1 MFVGRDY
8 VTNNSVELSGDM
20 LERIA
25 HRLFDLLTSPFAQ
38 LGAGSVTAGEQVVQV
53 PPEMADALRKF
64 LDAVPGQTQAERERQ
79 YLLHLCVNPDFHRW
93 QQRYVP
99 GQTQAERERQYLLHL
114 CVNPDFHRWQQRYVA
129 LSGSYQAAPILT
141 PAYSAILV
149 RGEGPQR
156 QIERVPLPDIRAALK
171 NHAKF
176 ILQAQPGAGKTT
188 VLQRIALDKALACL
202 QGETGAQLP
211 LFVKLAAQQ
220 VNETP
225 QTFLARMWQETMPGG
240 AVEGMG
246 ELREALRQGRLCLL
260 VDAINEARREHYTE
274 RMHEWRDFAAGLPAG
289 NHLIFSCRTLDYAG
303 EMAVQQV
310 EIDPLTPS
318 QIEDFAV
325 RYLDVARGTAFWKA
339 LQERHGDLRELAAT
353 PYYLHML
360 VEVFEAQGDL
370 PANRAR
376 LFERFVMQLFDR
388 EKKKRHA
395 EAWIDEA
402 AQHLALSELAFVM
415 QEVGAGTQVEAAWAK
430 AKLPA
435 QVTLPPNDRTV
446 ATPPADLLALARAA
460 TFLAGDGK
468 VKFTHHLMQ
477 EYFAAEALL
486 RRLARGEDLSA
497 KWRVPSSVAEMPP
510 TERGEWDALPGP
522 PTSGWEETTIL
533 AAGLYPAVYEAV
545 QPVNVALAARSLL
558 ESGEEADAARIKR
571 SQEELLARLGSAAVH
586 VRSRIEA
593 GLLLGKLGDPRFPV
607 ETVNSVKRI
616 LPPMVEITGGKAKI
630 GSDNDD
636 DLADRDEML
645 RHTVML
651 APYAIGRFPVTNAEY
666 ACFMAAG
673 GYTDERYWT
682 EGGRYW
688 LRGEKVPGEADPADW
703 WLRNWRRFKADPGEL
718 DRLVASGQMTRR
730 DADNQWR
737 ILIRW
742 SEEQVVAQVREWHP
756 ENAAMTEPRFWQD
769 VAYKNL
775 SQPVVGVCWY
785 EAMAYANWLASA
797 TGQPYRLLT
806 EPEWEWAAR
815 RGKRPFPWGNDW
827 DTGKLNSLEGEDRV
841 MRTTP
846 VGAYP
851 QGATPEDGIFDLSG
865 NVWEWT
871 ATKYAAYPYKLEA
884 DLENPNATGLRIV
897 RGGGWAANRKM
908 VRCAFRYWYTPW
920 DWDDNNGFRLARTLS

>member
-1 MFVGRDY
+1 MPDSDSPTGDAIHTAGGAHVGGTVHTGGGIFVGRDY
-8 VTNNSVELSGDM
+8 VTNNVVKLSGDE

-38 LGAGSVTAGEQVVQV
+38 LGAGSVTAGEQVEQV
-53 PPEMADALRKF
+53 PPEVADALRKF
-64 LDAVPGQTQAERERQ
+64 LDAAPGQTQVKRERQ
-79 YLLHLCVNPDFHRW
+79 YLM
-93 QQRYVP
+93 
-99 GQTQAERERQYLLHL
+99 HL

-129 LSGSYQAAPILT
+129 LSGSYQAAPVLS
-141 PAYSAILV
+141 PAYSLIQV
-149 RGEGPQR
+149 RGDGPQR
-156 QIERVPLPDIRAALK
+156 QIERVPLPDIRAALQ

-176 ILQAQPGAGKTT
+176 ILLAQPGAGKTT

-225 QTFLARMWQETMPGG
+225 QAFLARMWQETMPSG
-240 AVEGMG
+240 AVDGVS
-246 ELREALRQGRLCLL
+246 ELRNALRKGRLCLL
-260 VDAINEARREHYTE
+260 VDAVNEARREHYTE
-274 RMHEWRDFAAGLPAG
+274 RMHDWRDFAAELPAG

-310 EIDPLTPS
+310 EIDPLTPT

-325 RYLDVARGTAFWKA
+325 RYLDAARGAAFWKA

-370 PANRAR
+370 PANRAL
-376 LFERFVMQLFDR
+376 LFAQFVTQLFDR

-402 AQHLALSELAFVM
+402 AQHLALSELAFAM

-430 AKLPA
+430 ERLPA
-435 QVTLPPNDRTV
+435 QVTLPPDDRTV
-446 ATPPADLLALARAA
+446 ATPPADVLALARAA

-497 KWRVPSSVAEMPP
+497 RWRVPSSVAEMPP

-533 AAGLYPAVYEAV
+533 AAGLYPALYGAV
-545 QPVNVALAARSLL
+545 QPVNVALAARCLL
-558 ESGEEADAARIKR
+558 ESGEEADATRIQR
-571 SQEELLARLGSAAVH
+571 SRDDLLARLGSVAVH

-607 ETVNSVKRI
+607 ETVNGVKVL
-616 LPPMVEITGGKAKI
+616 LPPMVEIAGGEAKI
-630 GSDNDD
+630 GSDPDD
-636 DLADRDEML
+636 DLADSDETP

-651 APYAIGRFPVTNAEY
+651 APYAIGCFPVTNAEY
-666 ACFMAAG
+666 ACFMKAG
-673 GYTDERYWT
+673 GYTDKRYWT
-682 EGGRYW
+682 EGGRCW
-688 LRGEKVPGEADPADW
+688 LRGEKVPGEDDPADW
-703 WLRNWRRFKADPGEL
+703 WLQNWRRFKADPGEL

-730 DADNQWR
+730 DADNPWR
-737 ILIRW
+737 ILITW
-742 SEEQVVAQVREWHP
+742 SEAQVTAQVRDWYP
-756 ENAAMTEPRFWQD
+756 ENVAVREPRFWQD
-769 VAYKNL
+769 TAFNNL
-775 SQPVVGVCWY
+775 SQPVVGICWY
-785 EAMAYANWLASA
+785 EAMAYANWLASV
-797 TGQPYRLLT
+797 TGQPYRLPT

-815 RGKRPFPWGNDW
+815 RGGRLFPWDDKW
-827 DTGKLNSLEGEDRV
+827 DAGKLNSLEGEDRV

-884 DLENPNATGLRIV
+884 DLENPDATGLRIA

-908 VRCAFRYWYTPW
+908 VRCASRDRLDPGYRDGNW
-920 DWDDNNGFRLARTLS
+920 GFRLARTLS

>member
-1 MFVGRDY
+1 M
-8 VTNNSVELSGDM
+8 
-20 LERIA
+20 
-25 HRLFDLLTSPFAQ
+25 
-38 LGAGSVTAGEQVVQV
+38 
-53 PPEMADALRKF
+53 
-64 LDAVPGQTQAERERQ
+64 
-79 YLLHLCVNPDFHRW
+79 
-93 QQRYVP
+93 
-99 GQTQAERERQYLLHL
+99 HL

-129 LSGSYQAAPILT
+129 LSGSYQAAPVLT

-156 QIERVPLPDIRAALK
+156 QIERVPLPDIRTALT

-176 ILQAQPGAGKTT
+176 ILLAQPGAGKTT
-188 VLQRIALDKALACL
+188 VLQRIALDKALGCW

-211 LFVKLAAQQ
+211 LFVRLAAQQ
-220 VNETP
+220 VDETP
-225 QTFLARMWQETMPGG
+225 QAFLARMWQETMPGG
-240 AVEGMG
+240 AVDGMG
-246 ELREALRQGRLCLL
+246 ELRDALRKGRLCLL

-274 RMHEWRDFAAGLPAG
+274 RMHDWRDFAAALPAG

-310 EIDPLTPS
+310 EIDPLTPP

-325 RYLDVARGTAFWKA
+325 RYLDAARGAAFWKA

-370 PANRAR
+370 PANRAL
-376 LFERFVMQLFDR
+376 LFEQFVTQLFDR

-402 AQHLALSELAFVM
+402 AQHLALSELAFAM
-415 QEVGAGTQVEAAWAK
+415 QEVGAGTQVKAAWAK
-430 AKLPA
+430 ERLPA
-435 QVTLPPNDRTV
+435 QVTLPPDDRTV
-446 ATPPADLLALARAA
+446 ATPPADVLALARAA

-510 TERGEWDALPGP
+510 AERGEWDALPGP

-533 AAGLYPAVYEAV
+533 AAGLYPAVVYEAV

-558 ESGEEADAARIKR
+558 ESGEEADATRIKR
-571 SQEELLARLGSAAVH
+571 SQEELLARLGSVAVH

-593 GLLLGKLGDPRFPV
+593 GLLLGKLGDPRFPA
-607 ETVNSVKRI
+607 ETVNGVKVI
-616 LPPMVEITGGKAKI
+616 LPPMVEIAGGKAKI

-636 DLADRDEML
+636 DLADSDEKL

-651 APYAIGRFPVTNAEY
+651 APYAIGCFPVTNAEY

-673 GYTDERYWT
+673 GYTNERYWT
-682 EGGRYW
+682 DGGRYW
-688 LRGEKVPGEADPADW
+688 LRGEKVPGEDDPADW
-703 WLRNWRRFKADPGEL
+703 WLDTWKRRRQNPQEIEDLVRSKGMTPYDARNWRNYI
-718 DRLVASGQMTRR
+718 Q
-730 DADNQWR
+730 
-737 ILIRW
+737 W
-742 SEEQVVAQVREWHP
+742 SEADFTRAVRKTYPQQTEPVRE
-756 ENAAMTEPRFWQD
+756 PRLWQD
-769 VAYKNL
+769 PAFNNL
-775 SQPVVGVCWY
+775 SQPVVGLCWY
-785 EAMAYANWLASA
+785 EAMAYTNWLAIV
-797 TGQPYRLLT
+797 TCQPYRLPT

-815 RGKRPFPWGNDW
+815 RGGRRFPWGNDW

-884 DLENPNATGLRIV
+884 DLENPDATGSRIA

-908 VRCAFRYWYTPW
+908 VRCAYRYGVNPW
-920 DWDDNNGFRLARTLS
+920 IRDFSRGFRLARTLS